1 MNYIGKINK
10 EILGEY
16 RKKIITDRVIITN
29 ERIEHTKKRHLDD
42 YERYIKYIP
51 DILYNPDYILEDREN
66 KDTILMLKN
75 IEKQE
80 KKIQVVVKLQT
91 NLKEKE
97 KSNSILTFW
106 HIRDRSYRSTI
117 KNNKMIYKKLDREE

>member
-29 ERIEHTKKRHLDD
+29 ERIEHIKKRHLDD

-51 DILYNPDYILEDREN
+51 DVLYNPDYILEDREN
-66 KDTILMLKN
+66 KDTILMLKK
-75 IEKQE
+75 IEKQD

>member
-51 DILYNPDYILEDREN
+51 DVLYNPDYILEDREN

-80 KKIQVVVKLQT
+80 KKIQVVKLQT

>member
-29 ERIEHTKKRHLDD
+29 ERIEHIKKRHLDD

-51 DILYNPDYILEDREN
+51 DVLYNPDYILEDREN
-66 KDTILMLKN
+66 KDTILMLKK

>member
-1 MNYIGKINK
+1 MHYIGKINK
-10 EILGEY
+10 QILGKY
-16 RKKIITDRVIITN
+16 KKKIITDKVIITN
-29 ERIEHTKKRHLDD
+29 ERIEHIKKRHLDD
-42 YERYIKYIP
+42 YEKYIKYIP
-51 DILYNPDYILEDREN
+51 DVLYNPDYILEDRDN

-75 IEKQE
+75 IEKEE

-106 HIRDRSYRSTI
+106 QIRDRG
-117 KNNKMIYKKLDREE
+117 YKVQ

>member
-29 ERIEHTKKRHLDD
+29 ERIEHIKKRHLDD

-51 DILYNPDYILEDREN
+51 DVLYNPDYILEDREN
-66 KDTILMLKN
+66 KDTILMLKK

-117 KNNKMIYKKLDREE
+117 KNNKMIYKKLDKEE